1 MMFFHCAVLAS
12 VLLLAVCARGSS
24 DAVCRERGSVTDQKR
39 FAAIRDDL
47 MAKLNFPSKYFNAAE
62 EPDSERVV
70 DSAMM
75 LAYEAAVRAQQ
86 ARARESHICDQHGG
100 RGMPSFAKRISLF
113 FPAETSRVYP
123 SPDILE
129 KKEEDQNAKDGEKP
143 RLLE

>member
-1 MMFFHCAVLAS
+1 MFFRCAVLAS
-12 VLLLAVCARGSS
+12 VLLLAVRARGTS

-47 MAKLNFPSKYFNAAE
+47 MAKLNFPSRYFNAAE
-62 EPDSERVV
+62 APDGERVDV

-86 ARARESHICDQHGG
+86 ARAKESHICDGG
-100 RGMPSFAKRISLF
+100 RGMPSSAKRISLF
-113 FPAETSRVYP
+113 FPAETARVYP

-129 KKEEDQNAKDGEKP
+129 KKKEDQNTKDGEKP